1 MAHDERDA
9 ARRQL
14 LETPAA
20 ELAARRAEIQAH
32 AEAAGYSKEEIR
44 EILNSRADLPRPL
57 LPEERDALLLS
68 FESLDEP
75 TRAALRAQVAA
86 VTVSGYDCACP
97 CATVGL
103 VVDKTKAPPAPVR
116 ETPFGDVSI
125 NDPDGEPI
133 GGVLISIAD
142 GCYLSSIEIYSYGEP
157 LSPIPPRE
165 QLVVEPP
172 TYSFDSPIGR
182 AGHPL
187 RRVWCAIRRRV
198 ARARAR

>member
-1 MAHDERDA
+1 MEDNEREA
-9 ARRQL
+9 AKRQL

-20 ELAARRAEIQAH
+20 ELAARRAQIQAH
-32 AEAAGYSKEEIR
+32 AEAAGFSAEEIQ
-44 EILNSRADLPRPL
+44 EILNSRADLPRAL

-68 FESLDEP
+68 FERLDEP
-75 TRAALRAQVAA
+75 TRAALCAQAA
-86 VTVSGYDCACP
+86 AAKVSGYDCACP

-142 GCYLSSIEIYSYGEP
+142 GCYLSEMEIYSYGEP
-157 LSPIPPRE
+157 LSPIPPRK

-172 TYSFDSPIGR
+172 TNQPSR
-182 AGHPL
+182 
-187 RRVWCAIRRRV
+187 
-198 ARARAR
+198 RARAMRAARSWLTAR

>member
-44 EILNSRADLPRPL
+44 EILNSRADLPRAL

-103 VVDKTKAPPAPVR
+103 VVDKTKVPPLSVWEAPV
-116 ETPFGDVSI
+116 GDVSI
-125 NDPDGEPI
+125 YDPDGEHL
-133 GGVLISIAD
+133 GGVMVWIDD
-142 GCYLSSIEIYSYGEP
+142 GYLSGIEVYYHFEP
-157 LSPIPPRE
+157 PISPIPPRE